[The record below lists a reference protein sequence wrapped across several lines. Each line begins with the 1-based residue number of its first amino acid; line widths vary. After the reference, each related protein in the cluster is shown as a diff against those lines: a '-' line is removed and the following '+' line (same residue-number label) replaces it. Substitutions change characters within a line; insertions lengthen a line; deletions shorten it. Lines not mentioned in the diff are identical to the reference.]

1 MGTAVAVKI
10 EDDTKKR
17 LQRLAKTKKR
27 TQHYLMKEAIDQYI
41 EKEEKQEEL
50 RRSALEAYQ
59 DYQETGLHLTG
70 NEVINWLQTWGNDA
84 ETEAPECHE

>member
-1 MGTAVAVKI
+1 MGNAVAVKI

-17 LQRLAKTKKR
+17 LRRLAKTKKR